1 MEKYSREVEV
11 MINRGRFIEA
21 LESGNYKRGRN
32 FLKQVDMGGY
42 VCHCPMGVACEIYH
56 RDNQNQSKWQ
66 SDGDYFVFHIDGET
80 ISRYNA
86 PLSVRKFL
94 GMSREQVKSVV
105 VAGDSGASISHIV
118 GMIRTMEIAD
128 ED

>member
-11 MINRGRFIEA
+11 MINRGRLIEA
-21 LESGNYKRGRN
+21 LESGNYKSGRN
-32 FLKQVDMGGY
+32 FLKQVDKDGS
-42 VCHCPMGVACEIYH
+42 VRHCPMGVACELYH
-56 RDNQNQSKWQ
+56 RDNQNKSKWKN
-66 SDGDYFVFHIDGET
+66 DGGYFVFHVDGET

-86 PLSVRKFL
+86 PLPVRKFL
-94 GMSREQVKSVV
+94 GMSREQINELVI
-105 VAGDSGASISHIV
+105 AGDGGASISYIV